1 MPNTSVRAAAEGM
14 SITRR
19 LFLRNTA
26 SASAAI
32 AAVAIPT
39 VAAEP
44 QMSARDRAIWHM
56 RELER
61 LAIEDGAGSAMV
73 MVVGR
78 PWGGAS
84 AYEHCKTLM
93 LDKHGNVDDFG
104 DCDFLAQKG
113 GAA

>member
-1 MPNTSVRAAAEGM
+1 M

-26 SASAAI
+26 AAG
-32 AAVAIPT
+32 AVAATVAAPA

-44 QMSARDRAIWHM
+44 EMTIRERALWHM

-61 LAIEDGAGSAMV
+61 LLFEDGADKAYV
-73 MVVGR
+73 TVVGMYTS
-78 PWGGAS
+78 PDDCKLLGIYPGGR
-84 AYEHCKTLM
+84 L
-93 LDKHGNVDDFG
+93 G
-104 DCDFLAQKG
+104 DRDGLFAQKG